1 MGTLDALETACACLK
16 SGKVI
21 SYPTEAVWGLGC
33 DPFNEIAVNRLLVL
47 KDREVSKGLILVAGN
62 LDQISSLTEP
72 LSEDHK
78 ALLKRSWPG
87 PTTWLIPDQSDFFPS
102 WIKGQHDSVA
112 IRVSDHSL
120 VRDLCLK
127 FGGPIVSTSANVA
140 GEPEIREREKIED
153 VFGDSIDY
161 VVDGELG
168 DKHSTSEIRDIITGK
183 RLR

>member
-1 MGTLDALETACACLK
+1 MGTLDVLEIACVYLK

-33 DPFNEIAVNRLLVL
+33 DPYNEKAVKRLLAL
-47 KDREVSKGLILVAGN
+47 KNREVSKGLILVAAN
-62 LDQISSLTEP
+62 LDQISSLIEP

-78 ALLKRSWPG
+78 AILESSWPG

-112 IRVSDHSL
+112 IRVSDHKL

-127 FGGPIVSTSANVA
+127 FGGLIVSTSANFA
-140 GEPEIREREKIED
+140 GEPEIRERKKIED
-153 VFGDSIDY
+153 VFGDKIDY
-161 VVDGELG
+161 VVGGELG
-168 DKHSTSEIRDIITGK
+168 NKHSTSEIRDIITGK
-183 RLR
+183 KLR

>member
-1 MGTLDALETACACLK
+1 MGTLDALETACAYLK

-33 DPFNEIAVNRLLVL
+33 DPFNEIAVNRLLAL
-47 KDREVSKGLILVAGN
+47 KDREVSKGLILVAAN

-102 WIKGQHDSVA
+102 WIKGQHGSVA

-168 DKHSTSEIRDIITGK
+168 DKHSTSEIRDIITGE

>member
-1 MGTLDALETACACLK
+1 MGTLDVLEIACAYLK

-33 DPFNEIAVNRLLVL
+33 DPYNEKAVKRLLAL
-47 KDREVSKGLILVAGN
+47 KNREVSKGLILVAAN
-62 LDQISSLTEP
+62 LDQISSLIEP

-78 ALLKRSWPG
+78 SILESSWPG

-127 FGGPIVSTSANVA
+127 FGGPIVSTSANFA
-140 GEPEIREREKIED
+140 GEPEIRERKKIED
-153 VFGDSIDY
+153 VFGDKIDY
-161 VVDGELG
+161 VVGGELG
-168 DKHSTSEIRDIITGK
+168 NKHSTSEIRDIITGK
-183 RLR
+183 KLR